1 MTFNAPFRR
10 SNENMTFIVKKAVQD
25 YAKKKNLQVSGDFY
39 DALDK
44 KITTVLDYAAKRT
57 AENKRKT
64 LKAYDL

>member
-1 MTFNAPFRR
+1 MTFNAPFWR
-10 SNENMTFIVKKAVQD
+10 SNKNMTFIVKKAVQD

-44 KITTVLDYAAKRT
+44 KITELLDHAAKRT
-57 AENKRKT
+57 GENKRKT